1 MNLIAPSK
9 RDFWRGRR
17 VLAAMAWH
25 LSRVLPP
32 LKRHFER
39 VFRRRLAAFH
49 ANVLEIVGDASRPNV
64 TWRSVVSSET
74 PVGDF
79 FLREDDAAF
88 EVRLVNDICEGKTPV
103 ELWKGRLTGI
113 FPFAP
118 RNQSE
123 TGYSIKPVAGGQRL
137 VYQGG
142 RPFRWIMLV
151 SKRRL
156 PAVYALEFDYTPRS
170 TFREQLQFDFFMQ
183 SLHQRLRFMLRHN
196 ERFVFSVI
204 DGGFFAP
211 DSRSVPFSFKLD
223 VAVRVR
229 FEIVRDVF
237 TLIVDGNVVMC
248 VKVEGLCENVGGECA
263 LIFYDQDPD
272 VLIDCEIANLVYEE
286 ADDDK

>member
-32 LKRHFER
+32 LKWHFER

-64 TWRSVVSSET
+64 TWRSVVSSEM

-88 EVRLVNDICEGKTPV
+88 EVRLVNDICEGKTPA

-118 RNQSE
+118 RNQYAMAIDLKE
-123 TGYSIKPVAGGQRL
+123 EPPMFK
-137 VYQGG
+137 
-142 RPFRWIMLV
+142 V
-151 SKRRL
+151 SDTH
-156 PAVYALEFDYTPRS
+156 YAKTWLLDPRAPKTEAPKNIQNLHEKMARIYADTDY
-170 TFREQLQFDFFMQ
+170 
-183 SLHQRLRFMLRHN
+183 
-196 ERFVFSVI
+196 ER
-204 DGGFFAP
+204 
-211 DSRSVPFSFKLD
+211 
-223 VAVRVR
+223 
-229 FEIVRDVF
+229 
-237 TLIVDGNVVMC
+237 
-248 VKVEGLCENVGGECA
+248 
-263 LIFYDQDPD
+263 
-272 VLIDCEIANLVYEE
+272 
-286 ADDDK
+286 

>member
-88 EVRLVNDICEGKTPV
+88 EVRLVNDICEGKTPA

-183 SLHQRLRFMLRHN
+183 SLHQRLQ
-196 ERFVFSVI
+196 
-204 DGGFFAP
+204 
-211 DSRSVPFSFKLD
+211 LD

-248 VKVEGLCENVGGECA
+248 VKVEGLCENVGGACA